1 MERNEEMN
9 GGEIECWKGSHEAI
23 DYLRIYPD
31 AKLEDL
37 RDKVITIQIDSI
49 YGQLDIIKR
58 SVS

>member
-1 MERNEEMN
+1 MN